1 MMPTCDITDLIFR
14 VLVKLLYEC
23 YKETKDIL
31 KEIVPLEY
39 QHAIKPYCIPSFHT

>member
-1 MMPTCDITDLIFR
+1 MITTCDITDLIPE
-14 VLVKLLYEC
+14 VLVKY

-31 KEIVPLEY
+31 IEIVPLEY